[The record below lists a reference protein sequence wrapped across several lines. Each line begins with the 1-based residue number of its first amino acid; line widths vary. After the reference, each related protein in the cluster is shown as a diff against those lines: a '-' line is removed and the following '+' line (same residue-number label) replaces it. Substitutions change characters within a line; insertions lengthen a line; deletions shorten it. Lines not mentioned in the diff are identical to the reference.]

1 MVKKMGNRSFL
12 QKKGISLF
20 IKLIIMISILIII
33 TISGVTYL
41 STLREQKVY
50 KLELELHAE
59 LLLDTI
65 REYAEFNIGSGLTAL
80 QVVDGSKDL
89 IKQAFK

>member
-1 MVKKMGNRSFL
+1 MR
-12 QKKGISLF
+12 
-20 IKLIIMISILIII
+20 IKTQSE
-33 TISGVTYL
+33 V
-41 STLREQKVY
+41 
-50 KLELELHAE
+50 E